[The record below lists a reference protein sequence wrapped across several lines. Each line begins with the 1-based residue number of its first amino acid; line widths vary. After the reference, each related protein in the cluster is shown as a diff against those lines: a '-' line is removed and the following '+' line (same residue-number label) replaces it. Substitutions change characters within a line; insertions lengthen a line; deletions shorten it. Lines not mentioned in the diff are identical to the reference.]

1 MSNVKIKSTLVFLLI
16 IYTALSQSSLYGFV
30 LCVENEGHIAI
41 ENNHNA
47 SVFSDL
53 PSEDN
58 RVLSFNQEKK
68 VHNPCLDI
76 PILTNSSKDNDI
88 SLQSLQRIIPH
99 LEAVSYHALS
109 EATLPLIQ
117 KVIKPLQSTTLL
129 SSVFLP
135 LKTII
140 LII

>member
-1 MSNVKIKSTLVFLLI
+1 M
-16 IYTALSQSSLYGFV
+16 
-30 LCVENEGHIAI
+30 CVENEGHIAI
-41 ENNHNA
+41 ENNHNT

-58 RVLSFNQEKK
+58 RVLSFNQENNI
-68 VHNPCLDI
+68 HNDCLDI
-76 PILTNSSKDNDI
+76 PILTSSGIENDI
-88 SLQSLQRIIPH
+88 SLQRINSH
-99 LEAVSYHALS
+99 LEEVSYHALP

-117 KVIKPLQSTTLL
+117 KMNSPLQPSTLL

-135 LKTII
+135 LKKII

>member
-1 MSNVKIKSTLVFLLI
+1 MISNFKIKSTLVFLLI
-16 IYTALSQSSLYGFV
+16 IYTALSHSSLYGFV

-41 ENNHNA
+41 ESNHNT
-47 SVFSDL
+47 SVFSEL

-58 RVLSFNQEKK
+58 RSLSFNQENSI
-68 VHNPCLDI
+68 HNDCRDI
-76 PILTNSSKDNDI
+76 PILTSSSIDNDI
-88 SLQSLQRIIPH
+88 SLQRIISH

-117 KVIKPLQSTTLL
+117 KVNNPLQSNTLL
-129 SSVFLP
+129 SSIFLP